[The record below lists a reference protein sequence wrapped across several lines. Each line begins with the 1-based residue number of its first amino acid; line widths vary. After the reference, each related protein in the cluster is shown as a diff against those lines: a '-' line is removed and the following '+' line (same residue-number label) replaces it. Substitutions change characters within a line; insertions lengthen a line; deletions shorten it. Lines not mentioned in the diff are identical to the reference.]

1 VRNFAQVNEFF
12 LGFSKAHGS
21 INGSLSFLFLHLG
34 LDTDVSSCTVIDSG
48 PGKEASDSKIMS
60 QLRLYGSINQCSL
73 IVLAASHDNGYAN
86 PIRSLTTE
94 GKEIVL
100 LKSVDVAMELQGLCP
115 VGEIRGL
122 FRDEK
127 ISLDAKAGISAAHAL
142 HMGTDVSFGNPVV
155 STPKRSSGTSAMNFT
170 ALRTGK
176 TPNYRD
182 KPAVAVKSSDEEEE
196 ASEDYT
202 DISDNDG
209 GSDVE
214 EIDFDTLDL
223 IRGKTSHPFETKGA
237 KVVFG
242 GASNTKQQKPQAS
255 QPPQQTA
262 ISLKEKKKNAGKKQ
276 TRDMDTGTGIGQDGK
291 ISIAADEKALRF
303 LNPRPCHK

>member
-1 VRNFAQVNEFF
+1 MDQSMVRHLSSSFT
-12 LGFSKAHGS
+12 S
-21 INGSLSFLFLHLG
+21 ISILTSLRA
-34 LDTDVSSCTVIDSG
+34 TVIDSG

-115 VGEIRGL
+115 VGAIKGL

-127 ISLDAKAGISAAHAL
+127 ISLDAKAGMSAAHAL

-214 EIDFDTLDL
+214 EIDFDTLDF
-223 IRGKTSHPFETKGA
+223 IRGKVSHPFETEGV

-242 GASNTKQQKPQAS
+242 GASNTKQQKPQPS
-255 QPPQQTA
+255 QPLQQTA
-262 ISLKEKKKNAGKKQ
+262 ISNGKKEKKKNAGKKQ